1 MSDNSKPYKSQ
12 WPLRY
17 VMDSELI
24 NSKLLGV
31 LLILA
36 ISGCSPA
43 TSTDINQHTDASS
56 VSTSSTSIAKHSDP
70 DMTYPTHLAK
80 RFPRLPDIAATAPVA
95 RRIEHSEVHH
105 GLTLTDPYHWLKD
118 QGYPEVNDEPVLDYL
133 NAENDYYQT
142 FLASHKPLVETLF
155 AEYKGRVDPTDVSV
169 PFTKHGYEYRYE
181 YLAEGDY
188 RTLIRKNLANGGE
201 QVYLDQPA
209 LAKGQDYFVLGD
221 YDISPDNNHMAYSL
235 DTKGDERYTIYFKDL
250 RTGKISDVK
259 FDNTSGDV
267 LFVNNGQGIVYGEL
281 HADRWATKSINYY
294 DTVTQQITVLQT
306 EANDEFS
313 LGFSSTS
320 DEQFLLIYS
329 GTNDV
334 TEISAVN
341 LEDVTRPVFPLVSR
355 EQGFN
360 AQIDH
365 AHGQF
370 YILTNDTHV
379 NSRLAAVSSAQPDYA
394 KWQTLLEGSD
404 TQYLKSL
411 QTFNFGVVLHLSRN
425 ALEAI
430 AVMPYD
436 EQPMYDVD
444 FAETVY
450 DVSLGTNPEFDT
462 ATLRVNYESMI
473 TPMQVI
479 DIDVATQTQTIRKQ
493 QAIPSGYTP
502 SDYVT
507 ERIMAPARDGAQIPI
522 SIVYHK
528 SFKPDGTAPLLLYAY
543 GAYGVSMSPN
553 FSTTR
558 LSLLD
563 RGFAFAIAHTR
574 GGDEMGYQWYLD
586 GKMEKR
592 QNAFNDFVDVAQHL
606 VDKQYT
612 HAGNISIMGASAG
625 GKMMGAAITMAPN
638 MWRSVI
644 LDVPFVD
651 VLNTMLDAS
660 LPLTPPEWSEWGNP
674 ISDKTAFETILS
686 YSPYEQIQVREYP
699 PMMVTGGLND
709 PRVTYW
715 EPAKWTA
722 KMRHRKTDK
731 NLLVMRMNMSAGHF
745 ANSGRYGRLLDIA
758 EEYAFILTAHGIN
771 Q

>member
-1 MSDNSKPYKSQ
+1 MFQCVKRGNIT
-12 WPLRY
+12 LRA
-17 VMDSELI
+17 
-24 NSKLLGV
+24 KLSLSASIAVSIFV
-31 LLILA
+31 LSA
-36 ISGCSPA
+36 CSPA
-43 TSTDINQHTDASS
+43 PTASTTATASS
-56 VSTSSTSIAKHSDP
+56 TTSPIPANNGNAARDLA
-70 DMTYPTHLAK
+70 MTYPSALAE
-80 RFPRLPDIAATAPVA
+80 RFPRLPEITLDAPIAKREQHT
-95 RRIEHSEVHH
+95 IDHH

-118 QGYPEVNDEPVLDYL
+118 QGYPEVDDEPVLDYL
-133 NAENDYYQT
+133 NAENEYYQA
-142 FLASHKPLVETLF
+142 FLAKHKPLVNTLF
-155 AEYKGRVDPTDVSV
+155 EEYKGRVDPVDVSV
-169 PFTKHGYEYRYE
+169 PFIKRGYEYRYE
-181 YLAEGDY
+181 YLAGVDGGADY
-188 RTLIRKNLANGGE
+188 RTLIRKNLENGGE

-209 LAKGQDYFVLGD
+209 LAQGQAYFVLGD
-221 YDISPDNNHMAYSL
+221 YDISPDNHHIVYTL
-235 DTKGDERYTIYFKDL
+235 DTKGDERYTVYFKDL
-250 RTGKISDVK
+250 RSGKVSDITLTNTTGE
-259 FDNTSGDV
+259 V
-267 LFVNNGQGIVYGEL
+267 LFVNNGQGIVYGQL
-281 HADRWATKSINYY
+281 HTERWATKSINYY
-294 DTVTQQITVLQT
+294 DIATQQTSVLRT
-306 EANDEFS
+306 EENDEFS
-313 LGFSSTS
+313 LGFGVTS

-329 GTNDV
+329 GTRDV
-334 TEISAVN
+334 TEMSAVN
-341 LEDVTRPVFPLVSR
+341 VDDVTQPLTSLVSR

-360 AQIDH
+360 AQVDH
-365 AHGQF
+365 AHDQF
-370 YILTNDTHV
+370 YILANDTHV
-379 NSRLAAVSSAQPDYA
+379 NSRLAVVASSQPDYK
-394 KWQTLLEGSD
+394 KWQTVIEGSD

-411 QTFNFGVVLHLSRN
+411 QTFDFGVVMHLSRN

-430 AVMPYD
+430 AVLPYD
-436 EQPMYDVD
+436 EKPMYDLG

-450 DVSLGTNPEFDT
+450 DVSLGTNPEFAT
-462 ATLRVNYESMI
+462 STLRVNYESMI
-473 TPMQVI
+473 TPLQVI
-479 DIDVATQTQTIRKQ
+479 DIDMATQAQTVRKQ
-493 QAIPSGYTP
+493 QAIPSGYTQ

-507 ERIMAPARDGAQIPI
+507 ERLMAPGRDGAQIPI

-528 SFKPDGTAPLLLYAY
+528 SFVPDGTAPLLLYAY

-558 LSLLD
+558 LSMLD

-606 VDKQYT
+606 INEQYT

-674 ISDKTAFETILS
+674 ITDKSAFETILS
-686 YSPYEQIQVREYP
+686 YSPYDQIQAREYP

-722 KMRHRKTDK
+722 KMRHRKTDN

-758 EEYAFILTAHGIN
+758 EEYAFILTAHGIS

>member
-1 MSDNSKPYKSQ
+1 MCKLLK
-12 WPLRY
+12 
-17 VMDSELI
+17 
-24 NSKLLGV
+24 SKLAAV
-31 LLILA
+31 LTIFALSA
-36 ISGCSPA
+36 CSPA
-43 TSTDINQHTDASS
+43 P
-56 VSTSSTSIAKHSDP
+56 SSTESNSAAKSVPSLTSITKQSDP
-70 DMTYPTHLAK
+70 DMTYPAALAE
-80 RFPRLPDIAATAPVA
+80 RFPRLPQININAPIAK
-95 RRIEHSEVHH
+95 RDEHTVVHH

-118 QGYPEVNDEPVLDYL
+118 QGYPEVNDEPVLAYL
-133 NAENDYYQT
+133 NAENEYYQA
-142 FLASHKPLVETLF
+142 FLGQHKPLVNTLF
-155 AEYKGRVDPTDVSV
+155 EEYKGRVDPLDVSV
-169 PFTKHGYEYRYE
+169 PFVKRGYEYRYE
-181 YLAEGDY
+181 YLADGNY
-188 RTLIRKNLANGGE
+188 RTLIRKNFANGGE

-209 LAKGQDYFVLGD
+209 LAQGQDYFVLGD
-221 YDISPDNNHMAYSL
+221 YDISPDNNYIVYST
-235 DTKGDERYTIYFKDL
+235 DTKGDERYTIYVKDL
-250 RTGKISDVK
+250 RTGTVSDITLG
-259 FDNTSGDV
+259 NTSGEV
-267 LFVNNGQGIVYGEL
+267 LFVNNGQGIVYGQL
-281 HADRWATKSINYY
+281 HAERWATKSINYY
-294 DTVTQQITVLQT
+294 DIATQQSSVLQT
-306 EANDEFS
+306 EENDEFF

-320 DEQFLLIYS
+320 DEQFLLINS

-334 TEISAVN
+334 TEIAAVT
-341 LEDVTRPVFPLVSR
+341 LQDVTRPLLSLVKR

-360 AQIDH
+360 AQVDH
-365 AHGQF
+365 AHGKF

-379 NSRLAAVSSAQPDYA
+379 NSRLAVVASSQPDYA
-394 KWQTLLEGSD
+394 NWQTLLEGSD
-404 TQYLKSL
+404 SQYLKSL

-425 ALEAI
+425 ALEAL
-430 AVMPYD
+430 AVLPYD

-450 DVSLGTNPEFDT
+450 DVSLGTNPEFAT
-462 ATLRVNYESMI
+462 TTLRVNYESMI

-479 DIDVATQTQTIRKQ
+479 DIDVATQSQTVRKQ
-493 QAIPSGYTP
+493 QAIPSGYKP

-606 VDKQYT
+606 VKKQYT

-674 ISDKTAFETILS
+674 ITDKTAFETILS
-686 YSPYEQIQVREYP
+686 YSPYDNIQMREYP

-722 KMRHRKTDK
+722 KMRHRKTDD
-731 NLLVMRMNMSAGHF
+731 NLLVMRINMSAGHF

-758 EEYAFILTAHGIN
+758 EEYAFILTAHGITK
-771 Q
+771 